1 MPNET
6 QTTANPSATPEVKP
20 NLATTTVATDTS
32 MMPSNTMIVA
42 SSIGALAGLGYA
54 FYTKKKFWGYV
65 GFFVLGSLA
74 GSLAGNILSKK
85 K

>member
-1 MPNET
+1 MANET
-6 QTTANPSATPEVKP
+6 TVNTNQPVVGKPEISDTGMDK
-20 NLATTTVATDTS
+20 TV
-32 MMPSNTMIVA
+32 MIA

-65 GFFVLGSLA
+65 GFFFLGSIA
-74 GSLAGNILSKK
+74 GSLVGNVIKK